1 MRRQRTLYRTSINLT
16 RNSNTSMNISA
27 SSCFTV
33 AALAAIVLLLSSI
46 ISGCSSKKKAAE
58 LNPPP
63 AWVEKKPV
71 IPGYYVGIGGTR
83 KVGTTPEYTAEA
95 RKEALADMVAD
106 ISSRISTSSVLH
118 SIETNA
124 GLSESFTQRIEIET
138 DDYVEGFEPYDD
150 YETETM
156 YWVYYRID
164 KTTYHERKAEKKKEA
179 IANAQAKLQAGDN
192 LLAQSRPM
200 EALKPFV
207 EGLTALKNYLG
218 EETQAQYNGKQ
229 VDIGSQLYNRIK
241 ALHKALDIKS
251 NANDLQF
258 KSGSIV
264 QEPINFSVSYQ
275 QQPIAQIPVS
285 FHYTGGYLTNDKVL
299 SNNEGIVSCVL
310 GKISGGGEHA
320 LQATIVWEDLLNG
333 STTDLQVRGLLKS
346 FASIEASTSIKVL
359 KPSIQ
364 LVLNK
369 ELCKQLNCVMVEN
382 QFAAFANQNELR
394 MKEPADY
401 LVNFKASFSQGPSA
415 ADFTAV
421 FIEGEHLITDANGH
435 IIKSIKARRLRGV
448 GKSTK
453 AAKYEALEAFIKD
466 ANNRYWPELLNEVQ

>member
-1 MRRQRTLYRTSINLT
+1 MKILIRSSLTVITLSL
-16 RNSNTSMNISA
+16 A
-27 SSCFTV
+27 S
-33 AALAAIVLLLSSI
+33 LLLSAI
-46 ISGCSSKKKAAE
+46 FTGCSSKKEAAAE

-71 IPGYYVGIGGTR
+71 VPGYYVGIGGTR

-106 ISSRISTSSVLH
+106 ISSRVSTSSVLH

-138 DDYVEGFEPYDD
+138 DDYVEGFEPYDN

-156 YWVYYRID
+156 YWVYYRIN
-164 KTTYHERKAEKKKEA
+164 KATYHERKEQKKKEA
-179 IANAQAKLQAGDN
+179 IGNAQAKLQAGDN
-192 LLAQSRPM
+192 LLAQSRPI

-218 EETQAQYNGKQ
+218 EETQAQYQGQQ

-241 ALHKALDIKS
+241 ALHKSLSIKNNTDALS
-251 NANDLQF
+251 F
-258 KSGSIV
+258 KSGTIV
-264 QEPINFSVSYQ
+264 QNPVNFSVSYQ

-285 FHYTGGYLTNDKVL
+285 FHYTGGYLANDRVL
-299 SNNEGIVSCVL
+299 SNNKGQVSCIL
-310 GKISGGGEHA
+310 GKISGAGEHT
-320 LQATIVWEDLLNG
+320 LKATIVWEDLLNG

-346 FASIEASTSIKVL
+346 FSPIEASTSVKVL

-364 LVLNK
+364 LVLNQ
-369 ELCKQLNCVMVEN
+369 ELCKQVSCN
-382 QFAAFANQNELR
+382 QVKDQFVAFANQNEIQI
-394 MKEPADY
+394 KDTADY
-401 LVNFKASFSQGPSA
+401 QIRMRASYSQGPSA

-421 FIEGEHLITDANGH
+421 FIEGEYLITDANGQV
-435 IIKSIKARRLRGV
+435 IKSIKARKLRGV

-453 AAKYEALEAFIKD
+453 AAKYEALKAFIRD